1 MAIDGFDLKFPR
13 VCYNEKTLSF
23 DFAIILIGLVLFEVI
38 SSLDNAVINADVLR
52 TMSERARKWFLLWG
66 IFLAVFVVRGL
77 LPTVIVWI
85 ASPSLGLWGAFSA
98 SFSNDPHI
106 LEVVE
111 RAKPILLI
119 GGGVYLVLLFLQW
132 LFEERKEYA
141 FFLERFVHR
150 QQVWFYTFASL
161 FLVAIA
167 WFAIQQPFLTF
178 AALVGSTAFFLT
190 SGFKRSAE
198 EQEKKLLS
206 GSTAS
211 DVSKLLYLEALD
223 ATFSID
229 GVIGAFA
236 FTVSVPLILLGNG
249 LGAFVVRYITI
260 KGVNTVKKFRYLKNG
275 AMYSVGVLGLV
286 MVFESLGKEIAFW
299 VAPLNTVL
307 IVAIFFFLSWKALHN
322 KGIIKHE
329 GGTA

>member
-1 MAIDGFDLKFPR
+1 M
-13 VCYNEKTLSF
+13 SF
-23 DFAIILIGLVLFEVI
+23 DFIIILVGLILFEVI

-52 TMSERARKWFLLWG
+52 MMSDRARKWFLLWG
-66 IFLAVFVVRGL
+66 ILIAVFVVRGL

-85 ASPSLGLWGAFSA
+85 SSPSLGLWGAFSA
-98 SFSNDPHI
+98 SFSSDPHI
-106 LEVVE
+106 IEIVE

-132 LFEERKEYA
+132 LFEEQKEYA
-141 FFLERFVHR
+141 FFLERFIHR
-150 QQVWFYTFASL
+150 QQVWFYTCASL
-161 FLVAIA
+161 FLVGIA
-167 WFAIQQPFLTF
+167 WFAIQKPLLTF

-211 DVSKLLYLEALD
+211 DISKLLYLEVLD

-249 LGAFVVRYITI
+249 IGAFVVRYITI

-286 MVFESLGKEIAFW
+286 MVFESFGREVAFW
-299 VAPLNTVL
+299 VAPLNTVI
-307 IVAIFFFLSWKALHN
+307 IVGTFFFLSWKALYSE
-322 KGIIKHE
+322 KVIEHE
-329 GGTA
+329 N